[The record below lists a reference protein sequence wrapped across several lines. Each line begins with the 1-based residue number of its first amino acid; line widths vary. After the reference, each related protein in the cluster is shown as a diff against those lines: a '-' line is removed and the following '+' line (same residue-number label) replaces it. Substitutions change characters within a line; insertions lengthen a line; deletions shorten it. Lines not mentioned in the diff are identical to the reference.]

1 MKTIDLSIRIK
12 MCRMDEL
19 TPDEQQLVNK
29 AVDATANTYSPYS
42 HFRVGACVRLEDGS
56 MTIGAN
62 QENSAFPAGLCAER
76 TAIFAAQ
83 AQHPELAI
91 TDIAI
96 AAKNVDGVLLK
107 KPVSPCG
114 SCRQVILEIEERYRR
129 PVRIFLYG
137 TDGVYVIDSVKDML
151 PLCFVGDDMCG

>member
-29 AVDATANTYSPYS
+29 AVDATANSYSPYS

-114 SCRQVILEIEERYRR
+114 SCRQVILEIAERYRR